1 MSFLWLCYKQQ
12 CGFQSPSFFPDS
24 LPKRKA
30 NCPVVSRSLVTVS
43 SQRFIWVIQFS
54 SVAQSCPTLWDPIES
69 VMPPN
74 HLILYCPLLLLSSTF
89 PSIRVFPNVTY
100 SHQVA
105 KVFEFHLQQQSFQW
119 IFRTDFLYDGLVGSP
134 CSPRDSESSPPQLQR
149 INSSVLSFLYRPTLP
164 FIHDSWKNHTL
175 DYTDICWQN
184 NICAFSYAV

>member
-1 MSFLWLCYKQQ
+1 MWVR
-12 CGFQSPSFFPDS
+12 SPSFFLDS

-134 CSPRDSESSPPQLQR
+134 CSPRDSESSPPQLKR
-149 INSSVLSFLYRPTLP
+149 NSSSVLSFPYRPTLP
-164 FIHDSWKNHTL
+164 FIHDSWKNQTL